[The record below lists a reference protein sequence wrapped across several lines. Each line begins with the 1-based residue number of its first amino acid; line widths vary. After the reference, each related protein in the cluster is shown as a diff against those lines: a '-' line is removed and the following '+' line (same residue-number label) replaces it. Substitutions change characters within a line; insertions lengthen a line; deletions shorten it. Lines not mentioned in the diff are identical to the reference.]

1 MHLSEMI
8 RRKRESQSF
17 GYNKLAEKYGFHRN
31 ALHRWSEGLQV
42 FPQPD
47 AIHRLAEFLG
57 TREVYVV
64 LAAAEELGVYSPE
77 KDGRFRAKSDRPEL
91 PEDVE
96 SAVATLEHAIANH
109 LTRP

>member
-17 GYNKLAEKYGFHRN
+17 GYNKLEEKHGFARN
-31 ALHRWSEGLQV
+31 NLYRWSEGLQV

-47 AIHRLAEFLG
+47 AILRLAEFLG
-57 TREVYVV
+57 TRPVYVV

-77 KDGRFRAKSDRPEL
+77 KDGRFRAKNDRPEL

-96 SAVATLEHAIANH
+96 AAVATLEQAIAGH
-109 LTRP
+109 LGRA